1 MADGCRRGGVHPDL
15 RLGPCDGYAQP
26 AAGRKPSED
35 LVDHIEQ
42 KVLSY
47 PGVLGMHDL
56 MVHDYGPGHQFA
68 SLHVELPAEQD
79 PLEAQ
84 T

>member
-1 MADGCRRGGVHPDL
+1 MCIRDS
-15 RLGPCDGYAQP
+15 
-26 AAGRKPSED
+26 PSED

-68 SLHVELPAEQD
+68 RCV
-79 PLEAQ
+79 
-84 T
+84 